1 MFNINDESLVLFGE
15 KLKQLRLEKK
25 VSTKNLSDKTGI
37 DIATLNRI
45 EQGFIK
51 KINPLILNEL
61 AKYFNLNVLYFYSLL
76 GYINNEEILNYS
88 NLLIENNYTS
98 SDDFGVPL
106 INDFNSFDDISHKNR
121 KIYLP
126 FPESSKENL
135 FGYYLDEFTAI
146 IFSHTSQI
154 KNDDFGIFKINNNFI
169 ISKYFEKNNFIFLT
183 DMLETNEKYI
193 IEFDKIIV
201 IGKILY
207 KIKRKF

>member
-61 AKYFNLNVLYFYSLL
+61 AKFFNLNVLYFYSLL
-76 GYINNEEILNYS
+76 GYINSEEILNYS
-88 NLLIENNYTS
+88 SLLIENNYS
-98 SDDFGVPL
+98 FSDDHSIPL
-106 INDFNSFDDISHKNR
+106 ISDFNFLDDISHINR
-121 KIYLP
+121 KIFLP

-135 FGYYLDEFTAI
+135 LGYYLDESTVI
-146 IFSHTSQI
+146 IFKYNSKI
-154 KNDDFGIFKINNNFI
+154 KNDDFGIFKIHDTFI
-169 ISKYFEKNNFIFLT
+169 ISKYFEKDNFVFLI
-183 DMLETNEKYI
+183 DMLETNKKHV
-193 IEFDKIIV
+193 IEYNKITV

-207 KIKRKF
+207 KIKRGF